1 MYDENSIFSLDIIIN
16 LIDDFYKHFFIK
28 NPKLLEFLKK
38 IDKTYYFVLDKRN
51 IDYEDGLNR
60 IACIK
65 KDYPNSPFNKIKEL
79 KQANLSMEVFA
90 YLDPIIAISINNT
103 NNNILISSQKLAIKQ
118 RSNGNIEIFF
128 IDKRYYESIALNN
141 DGSIFSI
148 VRQKKYLLNSF
159 YKIIKRINT
168 PYEELI
174 LAYLKIFYDS
184 NLLKEILKDY
194 NNLPLIDISI
204 VKMLK
209 CSTKQALIESLIKSR
224 VPFNLNRLHF
234 IVGYSFAYYILYY
247 FFNTNLIN
255 KKDYCKLY
263 ENALYISSLIQDE
276 NYITTFEKNNKI
288 IDILQI
294 YYLCRFYNLTDI
306 SDEYI
311 SSTYSQQS
319 ITIKDY
325 IEMSKSNGVQINLNI
340 KSFKRLTKEHNKLVE
355 RFIRSKYNEPNTPLK
370 IHRKFNKLSL
380 DSDYKRIEDTYS
392 LYLEG
397 EIQNHCVYS
406 YRNKI
411 DSGKCVIY
419 TTDYENKKY
428 TIEITKNNRNFV
440 LEQIRGKYNS
450 DAPLELK
457 TLINQKLN
465 NK

>member
-1 MYDENSIFSLDIIIN
+1 MIL
-16 LIDDFYKHFFIK
+16 YKNFFIK

-51 IDYEDGLNR
+51 IDYKDGLNR

-128 IDKRYYESIALNN
+128 IDKR
-141 DGSIFSI
+141 
-148 VRQKKYLLNSF
+148 
-159 YKIIKRINT
+159 
-168 PYEELI
+168 LI
-174 LAYLKIFYDS
+174 
-184 NLLKEILKDY
+184 
-194 NNLPLIDISI
+194 
-204 VKMLK
+204 
-209 CSTKQALIESLIKSR
+209 
-224 VPFNLNRLHF
+224 
-234 IVGYSFAYYILYY
+234 
-247 FFNTNLIN
+247 
-255 KKDYCKLY
+255 
-263 ENALYISSLIQDE
+263 
-276 NYITTFEKNNKI
+276 
-288 IDILQI
+288 
-294 YYLCRFYNLTDI
+294 
-306 SDEYI
+306 
-311 SSTYSQQS
+311 
-319 ITIKDY
+319 
-325 IEMSKSNGVQINLNI
+325 
-340 KSFKRLTKEHNKLVE
+340 KEHNKLVE

-457 TLINQKLN
+457 ILINQKLN
-465 NK
+465 NTSN